1 MSQDLLAGN
10 LAWAA
15 RRHADRGACAP
26 RAATAQADCLWIG
39 CIDSRFSGQELTG
52 RADGEILAHN
62 NLGNLALP
70 QDIGLLSSLQFA
82 LEVLKVGHIV
92 VCGHY
97 GCQAVG
103 AVLAAERPVLVDQW
117 LGPVRALAWRHAQTL
132 EAIIDP
138 ATRINQL
145 CELNVTAQVA
155 SLAANPLIQ
164 ETWRR
169 GRSLTLHG
177 WIHSP
182 TDGLL
187 RDLET
192 TISGLGQAL
201 ALVGAPAERPGRR
214 SRSRPRP

>member
-15 RRHADRGACAP
+15 RSHTELGVFARQVSTD
-26 RAATAQADCLWIG
+26 QADYLWIG
-39 CIDSRFSGQELTG
+39 CADSRFSGQELTG
-52 RADGEILAHN
+52 RPHGEILAHN
-62 NLGNLALP
+62 NLGNLASA
-70 QDIGLLSSLQFA
+70 QDIGLLSSLQFS

-103 AVLAAERPVLVDQW
+103 AVLSTDRPVLVDQW
-117 LGPVRALAWRHAQTL
+117 LGPVRTLAWRHAQAL

-138 ATRINQL
+138 ATRVNRL
-145 CELNVTAQVA
+145 CELNVAAQVI

-169 GRSLTLHG
+169 GRPLTLHG

-201 ALVGAPAERPGRR
+201 ALVGAPAEPPGRR